1 MDNNILQEA
10 NKFVRAILLG
20 TVVESFGVSNQNHFI
35 EFRND
40 FDEDI
45 LLNID
50 TEIQLYPEFKIQGI
64 TLDEYKL
71 LVFNRLNLQK
81 IKDVGCSS
89 NADLN
94 ISFENGYELRILGKP
109 LDETT
114 DEPWQLSNK
123 KAIGSE
129 DGKLIIALSNN
140 GFAIWQ

>member
-10 NKFVRAILLG
+10 NKFVKAILLG
-20 TVVESFGVSNQNHFI
+20 TVVESFGILNQNHFI

-40 FDEDI
+40 FDEDV

-50 TEIQLYPEFKIQGI
+50 TEMQLYPELELQGI

-71 LVFNRLNLQK
+71 LVMNRLNLQRV
-81 IKDVGCSS
+81 KDVSCSL

-94 ISFENGYELRILGKP
+94 ISFENGYELKIFGKP

-114 DEPWQLSNK
+114 DEPWQISNK
-123 KAIGSE
+123 KVIGSGG
-129 DGKLIIALSNN
+129 GKLIIALSNN
-140 GFAIWQ
+140 GFAMWQ